1 MHGEVIF
8 ISDERELSSAF
19 SQIFKD
25 DIEHASIIF
34 GNVWL
39 RRSVFYVSRN
49 LSAVSYEYGCD
60 RLLPSL
66 KMLLA
71 FN

>member
-1 MHGEVIF
+1 VHGEVIF

-39 RRSVFYVSRN
+39 RRSVFLRIAQFVGSII
-49 LSAVSYEYGCD
+49 
-60 RLLPSL
+60 
-66 KMLLA
+66 
-71 FN
+71 